1 MDRYVVGQ
9 NYHCFR
15 ILFLNCFNCL
25 SENGMVV
32 QQSESPLYHMKLI
45 GDMRNAMS
53 NAGFGH
59 LQTLFFP
66 QCLYPSGWWSA
77 TITGR
82 SSLNKFRERDSE
94 NKPFDTVYYNV
105 DIHKASLAQPEFFK
119 KTFALK

>member
-1 MDRYVVGQ
+1 
-9 NYHCFR
+9 
-15 ILFLNCFNCL
+15 
-25 SENGMVV
+25 
-32 QQSESPLYHMKLI
+32 MKLI

-77 TITGR
+77 TIAGKSDLTT
-82 SSLNKFRERDSE
+82 FRDQDSA

-119 KTFALK
+119 KTFAL